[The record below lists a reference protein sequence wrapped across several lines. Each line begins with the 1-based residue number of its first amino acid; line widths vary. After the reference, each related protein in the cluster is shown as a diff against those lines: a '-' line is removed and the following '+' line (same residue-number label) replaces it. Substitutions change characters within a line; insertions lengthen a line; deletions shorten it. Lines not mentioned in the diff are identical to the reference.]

1 MSKPVVI
8 IFTRIPRLG
17 VGKRRLARRRGDRA
31 ALNLSRAVLHRLL
44 RRLRKIRGITRV
56 IAATPDHHLRLHAP
70 GYTIMPQGRGDLGTR
85 MQRAMARF
93 PRRSVMLIG
102 SDIPDIEASDIR
114 TAFRLLRGHHA
125 VFGPAA
131 DGGYWL
137 IGLSACRPAAMFAG
151 VRWSSP
157 DALADTWRNFSRRRI
172 TLLRRLHDLDE

>member
-1 MSKPVVI
+1 MNTPVVI

-17 VGKRRLARRRGDRA
+17 VGKRRLARRWGDRA
-31 ALNLSRAVLHRLL
+31 ALNLSRSLLHRLL
-44 RRLRKIRGITRV
+44 RRLRTIRGITRM
-56 IAATPDHHLRLHAP
+56 IAATPDHHLRLKAP
-70 GYTIMPQGRGDLGTR
+70 GYTIMPQGRGDLGAR

-93 PRRSVMLIG
+93 PRRPVVLIG
-102 SDIPDIEASDIR
+102 SDIPDIAASDIR
-114 TAFRLLRGHHA
+114 TAFRHLRGHHA

-137 IGLSACRPAAMFAG
+137 IGLSARRPTTMFAG

-157 DALADTWRNFSRRRI
+157 DALADTRRNFPHRRV